1 MTRMG
6 EWGIGA
12 VSRRLLDNPGELAYM
27 HYGTYIFVSCTCN
40 MLEICCLI
48 ILAGNSDEDDGIVP
62 DDPMQNTDNTSNL
75 NCDSGR

>member
-6 EWGIGA
+6 EREIGA
-12 VSRRLLDNPGELAYM
+12 VSRRLLDNPGELDICI
-27 HYGTYIFVSCTCN
+27 TYIFVSCTCN
-40 MLEICCLI
+40 MLEICCFI

>member
-1 MTRMG
+1 
-6 EWGIGA
+6 
-12 VSRRLLDNPGELAYM
+12 
-27 HYGTYIFVSCTCN
+27 

>member
-6 EWGIGA
+6 EREMGA
-12 VSRRLLDNPGELAYM
+12 VSRRLLDNPGELALCI
-27 HYGTYIFVSCTCN
+27 TYIFVSCTCN